1 LIRSRIAVTR
11 LGDDPLDRICVAKD
25 LASPEE
31 IFLAWL
37 LSLPDSVDATDAAAE
52 EVVRLDRLR
61 PHSPGAR
68 RLRELFLAAAK
79 CAVPAGRLS

>member
-1 LIRSRIAVTR
+1 LIRSGIAVTR
-11 LGDDPLDRICVAKD
+11 LAEDPLDRICVAKD

-37 LSLPDSVDATDAAAE
+37 LGLPGGVDATDAAAE
-52 EVVRLDRLR
+52 VIVRLDRLR
-61 PHSPGAR
+61 PHSPGGR

-79 CAVPAGRLS
+79 CGVPERRLS